1 MKFGGCVSGFRMYNY
16 TNWGDFALWFW
27 DFFFFLRY
35 VSLHRV
41 LGKRFLEHK
50 LCSHQRVC
58 NLVTEAKDDACVLE
72 LMR

>member
-1 MKFGGCVSGFRMYNY
+1 MVLG
-16 TNWGDFALWFW
+16 
-27 DFFFFLRY
+27 FFFFLRY